1 MDYRVFRIATTFER
15 SYSVFLGFLKGRLY
29 LGFPE
34 DATLL
39 YFYGLHLVILIA
51 EQNISI

>member
-1 MDYRVFRIATTFER
+1 MDYRVFRIATTFGK
-15 SYSVFLGFLKGRLY
+15 SYSVFLGFLKDRLY

-39 YFYGLHLVILIA
+39 YFYGLYLVILIA